1 MNANRRDERG
11 AALVEFAIMLPIL
24 IVLLFGVIDYGRLLY
39 TRITLHEAVQEGSIY
54 AATHPDD
61 PDGTRLRVID
71 NVDNP
76 ALSLDDITVDC
87 IGSTIRINVA
97 HNMSLIAPIIGPD
110 TITITANVT
119 TDRFSSK
126 TCIPST

>member
-1 MNANRRDERG
+1 MNTNNRDERG

-61 PDGTRLRVID
+61 PNGTRLRIID

-87 IGSTIRINVA
+87 LGSTIHISVV

-119 TDRFSSK
+119 TDRFSTK

>member
-61 PDGTRLRVID
+61 PNGTRLRVID

-87 IGSTIRINVA
+87 IGSTIHISVA

>member
-1 MNANRRDERG
+1 MNTTHRDERG

-24 IVLLFGVIDYGRLLY
+24 VVLLFGVIDYGRLLY

-54 AATHPDD
+54 AATHPYD
-61 PDGTRLRVID
+61 PDGTRLRLID

-87 IGSTIRINVA
+87 LGSTIHISVA

-119 TDRFSSK
+119 TDNFSSL
-126 TCIPST
+126 TCIPTS

>member
-39 TRITLHEAVQEGSIY
+39 TRIALHEAVQEGSIY

-61 PDGTRLRVID
+61 PNGTRLRVID

-76 ALSLDDITVDC
+76 ALSLDDITVGC
-87 IGSTIRINVA
+87 IGSTIHISVA

-119 TDRFSSK
+119 TDRFSSN

>member
-54 AATHPDD
+54 AATHPYD
-61 PDGTRLRVID
+61 PDGTRLRIID

-87 IGSTIRINVA
+87 IGSTIHISVA

-119 TDRFSSK
+119 TDRFSTK
-126 TCIPST
+126 TCKPST